1 MKILYKT
8 MGLGLLS
15 ACLCL
20 LCAAPASA
28 KVCFVGDENCGAGGS
43 FEPAEKL
50 PNEDLCRQE
59 GYTSL
64 ASTCLNP
71 GGTCPYDAKYV
82 KCCGSEYAY
91 QACVFPLETI
101 KVQNSEGKTVTDK
114 CGSLYKCQCNSEY
127 KTPADWSDEAS
138 NKCQPGG
145 GVCIMSTTDTVYYNK
160 CTCDGNYFPYEK
172 SCPKNT
178 TEIDSCTDSD
188 GLTRKS
194 CQCPNTYKTCTYGG
208 APGADTCIQNGITLY
223 SSCNTP
229 EQECINAG
237 YYENCSKQRC
247 YYDTQ
252 NMEKNKSTYPIACEN
267 SNDVCPYMFGYY
279 FCRWSPLNFCKA
291 KHAEM
296 NIESPENP
304 PSNCIKQGVQGTVIP
319 CKIDY
324 DGEGKRMYRNT
335 TDPTKYLGYYRC
347 KLNCKQQAEAAA
359 LTGDLTEDPYFR
371 QLTAS
376 ATKGY
381 YRKDSA
387 GNYHLYLTGDLDV
400 MSYTGSQ
407 QKNSDNNSWTQ
418 GKGAFSSYSY
428 AHTYSSIN
436 GVMALYDIDSSK
448 FDACDDDRS
457 DKSKRPTLILD
468 QYKLESNPIKY
479 LDVDLSDINVQFYA
493 SQPDSNSSYGEVYL
507 LSKSHKWKNVKL
519 SVKVP
524 SHNCTIAKYHGN
536 YVPRSCGDSYDGT
549 YYMTRQHNGGCQ
561 WYGSYF
567 DITGGKNTTITFTGD
582 IDFDFSSWVVDDG
595 SRKDPY
601 TGETQE
607 TPEFSMRPSSQGT
620 KIIFDNAVISKS
632 GGDAM
637 DWDGASGATMIFKNS
652 YGYMGNVW
660 SHWNV
665 GIYNV
670 PSGQTLNFN
679 LVKITGWENGD
690 TNTSLGGS
698 YSTIYSKKCYGFYL
712 RSGTVTINNSFRING
727 GNSKVYVGG
736 KLTSGRPLVLAGANN
751 HEICVAYGGTFIGN
765 NYNSS
770 YKRTVSGQEIY
781 YGRKGN
787 TCIPYWTGD
796 YSVNKG
802 YAIGCAQDYWMQGR
816 ASTPSSSYSVSG
828 SWYSWCEKNNNEA
841 TMYPC
846 SMNKSGYNGWL
857 SDCVACSSG
866 GMGYNQ

>member
-1 MKILYKT
+1 MKTRNSWIFVL
-8 MGLGLLS
+8 
-15 ACLCL
+15 
-20 LCAAPASA
+20 AAFFCGALFCTQALA
-28 KVCFVGDENCGAGGS
+28 KVCFVGDEECGSGAS
-43 FEPAEKL
+43 FEPAEEL
-50 PNEDLCRQE
+50 PNKDLCRQE
-59 GYTSL
+59 KYDTL
-64 ASTCLNP
+64 ASACANP
-71 GGTCPYDAKYV
+71 GGVCPYDARYV
-82 KCCGSEYAY
+82 RCCPSEYAY
-91 QACVFPLETI
+91 QACVFPLETV
-101 KVQNSEGKTVTDK
+101 KTQNSEGKTVADK
-114 CGSLYKCQCNSEY
+114 CGSLFKCKCNSEY
-127 KTPADWSDEAS
+127 KTPADWSSQAS
-138 NKCQPGG
+138 SACQPGG

-828 SWYSWCEKNNNEA
+828 SWNSWCEKNNNEA

-846 SMNKSGYNGWL
+846 SMNKGDYNGWL

>member
-1 MKILYKT
+1 
-8 MGLGLLS
+8 
-15 ACLCL
+15 
-20 LCAAPASA
+20 
-28 KVCFVGDENCGAGGS
+28 
-43 FEPAEKL
+43 
-50 PNEDLCRQE
+50 
-59 GYTSL
+59 
-64 ASTCLNP
+64 
-71 GGTCPYDAKYV
+71 
-82 KCCGSEYAY
+82 
-91 QACVFPLETI
+91 
-101 KVQNSEGKTVTDK
+101 
-114 CGSLYKCQCNSEY
+114 
-127 KTPADWSDEAS
+127 
-138 NKCQPGG
+138 
-145 GVCIMSTTDTVYYNK
+145 
-160 CTCDGNYFPYEK
+160 
-172 SCPKNT
+172 
-178 TEIDSCTDSD
+178 
-188 GLTRKS
+188 
-194 CQCPNTYKTCTYGG
+194 
-208 APGADTCIQNGITLY
+208 
-223 SSCNTP
+223 
-229 EQECINAG
+229 
-237 YYENCSKQRC
+237 
-247 YYDTQ
+247 
-252 NMEKNKSTYPIACEN
+252 
-267 SNDVCPYMFGYY
+267 
-279 FCRWSPLNFCKA
+279 
-291 KHAEM
+291 
-296 NIESPENP
+296 
-304 PSNCIKQGVQGTVIP
+304 
-319 CKIDY
+319 
-324 DGEGKRMYRNT
+324 
-335 TDPTKYLGYYRC
+335 
-347 KLNCKQQAEAAA
+347 
-359 LTGDLTEDPYFR
+359 
-371 QLTAS
+371 
-376 ATKGY
+376 
-381 YRKDSA
+381 
-387 GNYHLYLTGDLDV
+387 

-428 AHTYSSIN
+428 AHTYSYIN

-736 KLTSGRPLVLAGANN
+736 KLTSGRLTL
-751 HEICVAYGGTFIGN
+751 I
-765 NYNSS
+765 
-770 YKRTVSGQEIY
+770 
-781 YGRKGN
+781 
-787 TCIPYWTGD
+787 
-796 YSVNKG
+796 
-802 YAIGCAQDYWMQGR
+802 
-816 ASTPSSSYSVSG
+816 
-828 SWYSWCEKNNNEA
+828 A
-841 TMYPC
+841 TARL
-846 SMNKSGYNGWL
+846 NLK
-857 SDCVACSSG
+857 
-866 GMGYNQ
+866 

>member
-1 MKILYKT
+1 
-8 MGLGLLS
+8 
-15 ACLCL
+15 
-20 LCAAPASA
+20 
-28 KVCFVGDENCGAGGS
+28 
-43 FEPAEKL
+43 
-50 PNEDLCRQE
+50 
-59 GYTSL
+59 
-64 ASTCLNP
+64 
-71 GGTCPYDAKYV
+71 
-82 KCCGSEYAY
+82 
-91 QACVFPLETI
+91 
-101 KVQNSEGKTVTDK
+101 
-114 CGSLYKCQCNSEY
+114 
-127 KTPADWSDEAS
+127 
-138 NKCQPGG
+138 
-145 GVCIMSTTDTVYYNK
+145 
-160 CTCDGNYFPYEK
+160 
-172 SCPKNT
+172 
-178 TEIDSCTDSD
+178 
-188 GLTRKS
+188 
-194 CQCPNTYKTCTYGG
+194 
-208 APGADTCIQNGITLY
+208 
-223 SSCNTP
+223 
-229 EQECINAG
+229 
-237 YYENCSKQRC
+237 
-247 YYDTQ
+247 
-252 NMEKNKSTYPIACEN
+252 
-267 SNDVCPYMFGYY
+267 
-279 FCRWSPLNFCKA
+279 
-291 KHAEM
+291 
-296 NIESPENP
+296 
-304 PSNCIKQGVQGTVIP
+304 
-319 CKIDY
+319 
-324 DGEGKRMYRNT
+324 
-335 TDPTKYLGYYRC
+335 
-347 KLNCKQQAEAAA
+347 
-359 LTGDLTEDPYFR
+359 
-371 QLTAS
+371 
-376 ATKGY
+376 
-381 YRKDSA
+381 
-387 GNYHLYLTGDLDV
+387 

-816 ASTPSSSYSVSG
+816 ASTPGSSYSVSG

-846 SMNKSGYNGWL
+846 SMNKGDYNGWL

>member
-1 MKILYKT
+1 M
-8 MGLGLLS
+8 
-15 ACLCL
+15 
-20 LCAAPASA
+20 
-28 KVCFVGDENCGAGGS
+28 
-43 FEPAEKL
+43 
-50 PNEDLCRQE
+50 
-59 GYTSL
+59 
-64 ASTCLNP
+64 
-71 GGTCPYDAKYV
+71 
-82 KCCGSEYAY
+82 
-91 QACVFPLETI
+91 
-101 KVQNSEGKTVTDK
+101 
-114 CGSLYKCQCNSEY
+114 
-127 KTPADWSDEAS
+127 
-138 NKCQPGG
+138 
-145 GVCIMSTTDTVYYNK
+145 
-160 CTCDGNYFPYEK
+160 
-172 SCPKNT
+172 
-178 TEIDSCTDSD
+178 
-188 GLTRKS
+188 
-194 CQCPNTYKTCTYGG
+194 
-208 APGADTCIQNGITLY
+208 
-223 SSCNTP
+223 
-229 EQECINAG
+229 
-237 YYENCSKQRC
+237 
-247 YYDTQ
+247 
-252 NMEKNKSTYPIACEN
+252 
-267 SNDVCPYMFGYY
+267 
-279 FCRWSPLNFCKA
+279 
-291 KHAEM
+291 
-296 NIESPENP
+296 
-304 PSNCIKQGVQGTVIP
+304 
-319 CKIDY
+319 
-324 DGEGKRMYRNT
+324 
-335 TDPTKYLGYYRC
+335 
-347 KLNCKQQAEAAA
+347 
-359 LTGDLTEDPYFR
+359 
-371 QLTAS
+371 
-376 ATKGY
+376 
-381 YRKDSA
+381 
-387 GNYHLYLTGDLDV
+387 
-400 MSYTGSQ
+400 
-407 QKNSDNNSWTQ
+407 
-418 GKGAFSSYSY
+418 
-428 AHTYSSIN
+428 
-436 GVMALYDIDSSK
+436 
-448 FDACDDDRS
+448 
-457 DKSKRPTLILD
+457 
-468 QYKLESNPIKY
+468 
-479 LDVDLSDINVQFYA
+479 SDINVQFYA

-751 HEICVAYGGTFIGN
+751 HEICVAYGGTFTGT

-770 YKRTVSGQEIY
+770 YQRTVSGQEIY